1 MTSARR
7 QARSRRQPKTRR
19 INEMRGVLNRPTSVA
34 AGAGAEDIACTHLEN
49 SGLSLVERNYRCPAG
64 EIDLIMRDRDG
75 LVFVEVRYR
84 RHDAFGSAAESVSS
98 AKQSRIVTT
107 AAHYLQRQRGEP
119 PCRFD
124 VVAIGGEA
132 PHRIEWI
139 RDAFQG

>member
-1 MTSARR
+1 
-7 QARSRRQPKTRR
+7 
-19 INEMRGVLNRPTSVA
+19 MRGLLHRPTSVA
-34 AGAGAEDIACTHLEN
+34 AGAGAEDIACTHLEK
-49 SGLSLVERNYRCPAG
+49 SGLSVVERNYRCRVG
-64 EIDLIMRDRDG
+64 EIDLIMRDRED

-84 RHDAFGSAAESVSS
+84 RHDAYGSAAESISS
-98 AKQSRIVTT
+98 AKRTRIITT
-107 AAHYLQRQRGEP
+107 AAYYLQRQPAEP

>member
-1 MTSARR
+1 
-7 QARSRRQPKTRR
+7 
-19 INEMRGVLNRPTSVA
+19 MRGILNRPTSVA

-64 EIDLIMRDRDG
+64 EIDLIMRDRED

-84 RHDAFGSAAESVSS
+84 RRDAYGSAAESISS
-98 AKQSRIVTT
+98 TKRARIVTT
-107 AAHYLQRQRGEP
+107 AAHYLQRQPVEP

-132 PHRIEWI
+132 PHCIEWI